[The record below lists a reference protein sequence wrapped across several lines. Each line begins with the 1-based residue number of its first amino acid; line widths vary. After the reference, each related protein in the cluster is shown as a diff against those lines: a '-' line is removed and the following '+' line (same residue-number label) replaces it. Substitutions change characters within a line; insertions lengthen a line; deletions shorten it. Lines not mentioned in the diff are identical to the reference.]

1 MRYRK
6 EIELADGTPCVLRSP
21 VPDDA
26 EAMIAHLTAVSGET
40 DFMLR
45 YPDEV
50 KITVEDERAYIEKLD
65 SEARSGMIV
74 AEIGG
79 EIAAIGRLSAVS
91 ELSRF
96 RHRAE
101 FGVSVRRANWGVG
114 VGSAILRA
122 AVDLAREF
130 GYEQL
135 ELSVTSENAR
145 GIALY
150 ERFSFEQCGSVG
162 RAFRFRDGRYAAEI
176 LMVLRL

>member
-6 EIELADGTPCVLRSP
+6 EIALKGGTPCLLRNP
-21 VPDDA
+21 AKGDA

-50 KITVEDERAYIEKLD
+50 KITVEDERAYLEKL
-65 SEARSGMIV
+65 EAEPRSGMIV

-79 EIAAIGRLSAVS
+79 EIAATARLSPIS

-101 FGVSVRRANWGVG
+101 FGVSVKKARWGVG
-114 VGSAILRA
+114 VGSALLEA
-122 AVDLAREF
+122 VVDLAREF

-135 ELSVTSENAR
+135 ELSVSSENAR

-150 ERFSFEQCGSVG
+150 ERFGFVRAGAIEH
-162 RAFRFRDGRYAAEI
+162 AFRYRDGRYAAEI
-176 LMVLRL
+176 LMVLKL